1 MINSTVNSTIKSTY
15 NYCFKSIYKGMI
27 IHISNFIKKGNLT
40 TLMKVL
46 QEVLL
51 K

>member
-1 MINSTVNSTIKSTY
+1 MINSTINSTIKRVFK
-15 NYCFKSIYKGMI
+15 YCFKSIYKGMI
-27 IHISNFIKKGNLT
+27 IHISNFIKKCDLT

-46 QEVLL
+46 QVVLL